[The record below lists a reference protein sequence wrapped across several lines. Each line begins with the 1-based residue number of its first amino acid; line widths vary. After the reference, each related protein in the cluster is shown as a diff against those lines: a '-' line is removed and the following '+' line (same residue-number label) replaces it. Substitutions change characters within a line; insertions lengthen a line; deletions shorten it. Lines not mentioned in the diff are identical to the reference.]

1 MKKIDLL
8 LSDYSGNLNKKKW
21 NYYQEWNNAIFLHFK
36 IPYNILNPLIPKGLE
51 LDSFNNNYYV
61 SLVAFTMNELHP
73 KNLFPIGFISDF
85 HEINIRTYVKKN
97 NHHGVYFLNIEAEK
111 KISAYIA
118 RILSKLPYE
127 ASQIKRENNSYIS
140 YNYSKKF
147 ELKIRYNLQKTKVLK
162 TDLDIWLLERYCLFY
177 VDNLK
182 IYRFDIYHKEWP
194 LQKIDLVELKINY
207 QFNDLILNTDNI
219 EGFHYSNGV
228 SVLSWPK
235 VDVSD

>member
-1 MKKIDLL
+1 M
-8 LSDYSGNLNKKKW
+8 
-21 NYYQEWNNAIFLHFK
+21 
-36 IPYNILNPLIPKGLE
+36 
-51 LDSFNNNYYV
+51 
-61 SLVAFTMNELHP
+61 
-73 KNLFPIGFISDF
+73 
-85 HEINIRTYVKKN
+85 
-97 NHHGVYFLNIEAEK
+97 
-111 KISAYIA
+111 
-118 RILSKLPYE
+118 
-127 ASQIKRENNSYIS
+127 
-140 YNYSKKF
+140 
-147 ELKIRYNLQKTKVLK
+147 KIRYNLQKTKVLK